1 MAFFYGNIRR
11 RKTMQTDPKTSDGKS
26 DQSGGVYPEREAAYW
41 REQHAKQPYAKN
53 YPYEEFEHAYRT
65 GYDTFF
71 RYPGK
76 GFDEVEES
84 VATEYE
90 QAKPTSALPWD
101 IARPRCKC
109 SPGKNGRRHRSA
121 RSRPRHPRFDLSGRR

>member
-1 MAFFYGNIRR
+1 
-11 RKTMQTDPKTSDGKS
+11 MQTRSDATDENTKETGA
-26 DQSGGVYPEREAAYW
+26 VYREKEAAYW

-53 YPYEEFEHAYRT
+53 YAYEEFEHAYRT
-65 GYDTFF
+65 GCDTFF
-71 RYPGK
+71 HYPGK
-76 GFDEVEES
+76 SFDEVEES

>member
-1 MAFFYGNIRR
+1 MEQQQ
-11 RKTMQTDPKTSDGKS
+11 KEESMQTRSDATDENTK
-26 DQSGGVYPEREAAYW
+26 QPGGVYREKEAAYW
-41 REQHAKQPYAKN
+41 REQHAKQSYAKN

-101 IARPRCKC
+101 IARPAVNAVWEKMA
-109 SPGKNGRRHRSA
+109 GVIG
-121 RSRPRHPRFDLSGRR
+121 PRDPDRGIRGSI